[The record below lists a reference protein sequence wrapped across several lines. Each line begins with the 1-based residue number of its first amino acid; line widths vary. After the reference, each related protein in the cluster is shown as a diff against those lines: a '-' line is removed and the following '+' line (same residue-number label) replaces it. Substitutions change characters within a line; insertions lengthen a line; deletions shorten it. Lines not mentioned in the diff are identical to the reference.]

1 MENYILIKGS
11 DSMKPIKKV
20 LLGVLILTV
29 IMFIVSLNSDNETYS
44 FISSILIMALFMIV
58 MIDSVRRK

>member
-1 MENYILIKGS
+1 
-11 DSMKPIKKV
+11 MKPIKKV